1 MAGMDK
7 NRIESGSASQT
18 AGRIATLLAAACPV
32 GLVFA
37 VHGPEAALWVAIA
50 ASAGLWAVSDILARR
65 GPTATV
71 RVLRARKV
79 ELVSSDDRV
88 VVALGE
94 TVEGKGAIAVYDR
107 NGTCIDHSNRASR
120 SPVTEKAR
128 NPPSVLGAGS
138 PFAFG
143 FGTETPPSS
152 KNPMGIA
159 RRTRL
164 GVRSESSV
172 QRRKRIAAER
182 RSQVLGAIELS
193 CSFAPAQSRDTG
205 KPATRKTRA

>member
-1 MAGMDK
+1 MAEPSES
-7 NRIESGSASQT
+7 RFESGSLSQT
-18 AGRIATLLAAACPV
+18 MRRIAALLAAACPV
-32 GLVFA
+32 GLIFA
-37 VHGPEAALWVAIA
+37 VHGPEAALWVAVA
-50 ASAGLWAVSDILARR
+50 ASAGLWAVADILAGR
-65 GPTATV
+65 GPSATV

-79 ELVSSDDRV
+79 ELVSADDRV

-107 NGTCIDHSNRASR
+107 EGACIERSKPAEEPPKVEKVSKRPSILGT
-120 SPVTEKAR
+120 
-128 NPPSVLGAGS
+128 GS

-159 RRTRL
+159 RRTRI
-164 GVRSESSV
+164 GVKSEPSL

-193 CSFAPAQSRDTG
+193 CSLAPAQPREAE
-205 KPATRKTRA
+205 PAITPKTRP